1 MEVINVIFNIG
12 RGDPIGDME
21 SKSQYVE
28 LKVLVPKYVLE
39 KALQEFSS
47 S

>member
-12 RGDPIGDME
+12 KPVPIDDME
-21 SKSQYVE
+21 SESQYLE

-39 KALQEFSS
+39 KALRE
-47 S
+47 

>member
-12 RGDPIGDME
+12 RPVPIDDME

-28 LKVLVPKYVLE
+28 LKVWVPKYVLA
-39 KALQEFSS
+39 KVLQEFNNS
-47 S
+47 